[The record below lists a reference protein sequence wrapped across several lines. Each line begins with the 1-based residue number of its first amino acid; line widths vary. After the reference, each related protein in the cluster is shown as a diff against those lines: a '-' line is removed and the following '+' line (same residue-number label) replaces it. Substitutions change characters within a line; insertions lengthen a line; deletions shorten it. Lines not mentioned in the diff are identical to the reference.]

1 LRLLRTLLEERR
13 HGAARDLPDRL
24 KTVHS
29 SRMRDMKKLLE
40 GLSQFQQSVYPQQQ
54 SHFQRLASSQSP
66 EALFITCSDS
76 RIVPSLITQTEP
88 GDLFIIRNAG
98 NIVPPYG
105 EMQGGVSASIE
116 YAVVALE
123 VKYDVICGHTDCGA
137 MKGILHPEKLG
148 NMPVVAAW
156 MHHGDAA
163 RRVVESA
170 FPDLK
175 GDDRLPAITREN
187 VAAQLRNLM
196 THPCIAARMAR
207 GDLELHGWIY
217 NIPRG
222 EVQTYNWQTRGFEVF
237 RGVGVAAFPNGQ
249 G

>member
-1 LRLLRTLLEERR
+1 
-13 HGAARDLPDRL
+13 
-24 KTVHS
+24 
-29 SRMRDMKKLLE
+29 
-40 GLSQFQQSVYPQQQ
+40 
-54 SHFQRLASSQSP
+54 
-66 EALFITCSDS
+66 LFITCSDS

-123 VKYDVICGHTDCGA
+123 VKYVVICGHTDCGA

-148 NMPVVAAW
+148 SMPVVAAW

-175 GDDRLPAITREN
+175 GDERLPAITREN
-187 VAAQLRNLM
+187 VAAQLRNLV
-196 THPCIAARMAR
+196 THPCIAARQAR

-217 NIPRG
+217 NIPSG
-222 EVQTYNWQTRGFEVF
+222 EVQTYNWQTRSFEIF
-237 RGVGVAAFPNGQ
+237 RGAGVAASPNGQ